1 MREEAEKKIDRRYL
15 ALLSLVALAL
25 VLSLLVRPVGPAR
38 AAFPGQNGNIVF
50 VSDRDGDSEIRKL
63 SKCLICMTRLT
74 NNTAEDFAPS
84 VSPDGNKIAFVS
96 DRDGN
101 YEIYSMNT
109 DGTGQQ
115 RLTNNAAIDAN
126 PTWTP
131 DGSRIAFQSD
141 RDGAYDQSGNYA
153 AEVYVMDSDDGTDQ
167 TRLTHN
173 PMFDGDPAYSPD
185 GTRIAFTSNRS
196 GNPEIYVMKYDGS
209 DPENLTE
216 NPAEDSHADWS
227 PNGSR

>member
-1 MREEAEKKIDRRYL
+1 MREEAENKIERRYL
-15 ALLSLVALAL
+15 ALLPLVALAL
-25 VLSLLVRPVGPAR
+25 VLSLLVRPAGPAL

-63 SKCLICMTRLT
+63 SKCLICKTRLT
-74 NNTAEDFAPS
+74 NNAAEDFAPS

-126 PTWTP
+126 PTWSP
-131 DGSRIAFQSD
+131 DGTRISFQSD
-141 RDGAYDQSGNYA
+141 RDGAFDQNGNYA
-153 AEVYVMDSDDGTDQ
+153 AEVYVMDSWMVQ
-167 TRLTHN
+167 TRPVSPTTRRSTEIPPTH
-173 PMFDGDPAYSPD
+173 PMEPGSPSRAT
-185 GTRIAFTSNRS
+185 GTATTRS
-196 GNPEIYVMKYDGS
+196 
-209 DPENLTE
+209 T
-216 NPAEDSHADWS
+216 
-227 PNGSR
+227 R